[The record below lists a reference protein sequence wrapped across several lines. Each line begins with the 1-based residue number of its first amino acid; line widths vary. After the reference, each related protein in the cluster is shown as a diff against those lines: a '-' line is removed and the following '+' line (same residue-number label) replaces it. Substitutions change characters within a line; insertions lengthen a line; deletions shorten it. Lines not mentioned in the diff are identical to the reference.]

1 MRGRGLSGADAAG
14 VSPCVRNMEIFRE
27 LNEELL
33 RQPFGDC
40 REDDEVE
47 ACRRIASMYASTE
60 GAIAVLSDLGT
71 GRSRIYYGGLAATLG
86 VASCG
91 KVEDIPSIWETE
103 ILGRIH
109 PDDLVGKQLNELRF
123 FRMLKLR
130 SERLRRDYC
139 LFEPLRMR
147 NRTGHYVPI
156 VHRILYL
163 SGGADG
169 CVRMTLCL
177 YNAASILRPERS
189 TIVCMSDG
197 RSVPLERQGA
207 GPLLTS
213 REREVLRLIGE
224 GASSK
229 EIARRLSIAVH
240 TVNRHRQ
247 NILGKLQVRN
257 SVEACRLAERLR
269 LL

>member
-1 MRGRGLSGADAAG
+1 
-14 VSPCVRNMEIFRE
+14 MEIFRE

-33 RQPFGDC
+33 RQPFDGC
-40 REDDEVE
+40 CEDGEVE
-47 ACRRIASMYASTE
+47 ACRRTASTYASTE

-86 VASCG
+86 LASCG

-109 PDDLVGKQLNELRF
+109 PDDLIGKQLNELRF
-123 FRMLKLR
+123 FRMLKHGP
-130 SERLRRDYC
+130 ERRWRDHC
-139 LFEPLRMR
+139 LLEPLRMR
-147 NRTGHYVPI
+147 DRSGRYVPV

-163 SGGADG
+163 SGRADG
-169 CVRMTLCL
+169 CVRMVLCL
-177 YNAASILRPERS
+177 YNAACTLRPERS
-189 TIVCMSDG
+189 MIVCMSDG
-197 RSVPLERQGA
+197 RSVPLERREDGR
-207 GPLLTS
+207 LLTS

-229 EIARRLSIAVH
+229 EIARRLSIALH

-257 SVEACRLAERLR
+257 SVEAYRLAERLR